1 MSTDTVLVSVL
12 FVVLSVLFHF
22 FLTYLRRYFFLPLVT
37 PTHLKPSSTSPS
49 TTQTS
54 TSTSTSAATAA
65 RLSLRPSSTIT
76 TITTGESPSKK
87 RKPSSSATRPSNS
100 ATAQGS
106 SSSSPNPRSSSP
118 STSSSSSA
126 LPFKLLPANSLE
138 NSFAR
143 ARDIEDQKRRR
154 QAAKASSTSSNDTG
168 NMSIDSHNFF
178 ANAGNGTS
186 SGGIGVGRVGPRTG
200 PSYSAPINGT
210 KPNTVVRR
218 TGVQGKQPIKK
229 LVIKN
234 FTVTPQLPEDYER
247 ETWRVLQEAVRA
259 IQESRPVP
267 SSLEELYKTCEN
279 LCHQKYADSTYN
291 KLKEEVENHV
301 KKVVENLNA
310 NRSEKEAFLEHVHR
324 EWTDHCRQLIMIR
337 SIFLYLDRTF
347 VLQTLGVSSIWE
359 MGLDL
364 WRKLVMSQT
373 EIRSKVIGGILS
385 LIDMDRAGDAVSQ
398 PLILSMLRMLS
409 DIHLYTPLFETPFL
423 QASRVFYHVE
433 GGEYATK
440 LTVPEYLRHV
450 NKRLKEETHR
460 FEGYLDKSTRRG
472 LISAVEGEMLER
484 WNDMLLQKGFESMM
498 VSHNLPD
505 LKLWHDLMARV
516 NGLEK
521 LSLHFGNYVK
531 KTGKALVVDPAKD
544 DTMVED
550 LLTFKQGVDEVV
562 SKCFNSSDLFL
573 NVLKECFE
581 AFVNTRQ
588 NKPAELVAKY
598 LDLRLRSGNKELSDQ
613 DLESTLDRVLI
624 LFRYIQGKDVFEA
637 FYKRDLAKRLL
648 LNKSASFDAEKS
660 MLSKL
665 KAECGAGFT
674 TKLEGMFKDMDTSRD
689 IMVNFR
695 ASKMHNKIGHLELNV
710 NVLTQGNW
718 PTYPPAEAN
727 IPDQIS
733 QCQEIFREFYL
744 SKHKGKRLNWQNS
757 LGHSVV
763 KANFPLGTKELQL
776 SLFQAIIVLLFNDVG
791 DSPLSYKDI
800 RQLSNIEPK
809 ELSRTLQSLACGKYR
824 VLVKN
829 PKSKD
834 VSEADEFRFNKDFT
848 ASLTRIKIN
857 SIQLKETQEEN
868 ASTNERIFQDR
879 QFQVDAAIVRIM
891 KTRKQLSHTLL
902 INELFDQ
909 LKFAIKPT
917 DLKKRIESLIDRDY
931 LERDKNDQSLYK
943 YVA

>member
-1 MSTDTVLVSVL
+1 MSTTDTVIVSFL
-12 FVVLSVLFHF
+12 IVVLSVLFHF
-22 FLTYLRRYFFLPLVT
+22 LLTYLRRFFSIPFIT
-37 PTHLKPSSTSPS
+37 TAAPLKPSPTTPTSLSTSA
-49 TTQTS
+49 S
-54 TSTSTSAATAA
+54 TSTSSAAA
-65 RLSLRPSSTIT
+65 RLSSSTIT

-87 RKPSSSATRPSNS
+87 RKPSTFAARPSDSSTTQGTS
-100 ATAQGS
+100 AS
-106 SSSSPNPRSSSP
+106 SSNRHSSP
-118 STSSSSSA
+118 SSTTSSSSASSA
-126 LPFKLLPANSLE
+126 LPYKLIPVNSLE

-143 ARDIEDQKRRR
+143 ARDIEEQKRRR
-154 QAAKASSTSSNDTG
+154 QTAKATNDTD
-168 NMSIDSHNFF
+168 NMSVDSHNNFF
-178 ANAGNGTS
+178 VNAVVGSS
-186 SGGIGVGRVGPRTG
+186 SGGIGVGRAGPRTG
-200 PSYSAPINGT
+200 PSTSTLINGA
-210 KPNTVVRR
+210 KSPAVVRR

-234 FTVTPQLPEDYER
+234 FTVTPQLPENYEI
-247 ETWRVLQEAVRA
+247 ETWKVLQEAVRA
-259 IQESRPVP
+259 IQESRPVQ

-291 KLKEEVENHV
+291 RLKAEVERHV
-301 KKVVENLNA
+301 KTVVESLNA
-310 NRSEKEAFLEHVHR
+310 DQSEKESFLEHVHR
-324 EWTDHCRQLIMIR
+324 AWTDHCRQLIMIR
-337 SIFLYLDRTF
+337 SIFLHLDRTF

-364 WRKLVMSQT
+364 WRRLVMSQT

-385 LIDMDRAGDAVSQ
+385 LIDMDRAGNDVSQ

-409 DIHLYTPLFETPFL
+409 DIHLYTSLFETPFL
-423 QASRVFYHVE
+423 QASRSFYHVE
-433 GGEYATK
+433 GGDNASSM
-440 LTVPEYLRHV
+440 TVPEYLRHA
-450 NKRLKEETHR
+450 NKRLKEETIR

-484 WNDMLLQKGFESMM
+484 WNDMLLQKGFESVM
-498 VSHNLPD
+498 VAHNLAD
-505 LKLWHDLMARV
+505 LKLWHDLLARV

-531 KTGKALVVDPAKD
+531 KTGKGLVIDPTKD
-544 DTMVED
+544 DAMVEN

-581 AFVNTRQ
+581 AFVNIRQ

-674 TKLEGMFKDMDTSRD
+674 TKLEGMFKDMDTSKD

-695 ASKMHNKIGHLELNV
+695 ASKMYSKMGHLELSV

-733 QCQEIFREFYL
+733 QCQEVFKEFYL
-744 SKHKGKRLNWQNS
+744 SKHKGKRLNWQTS

-763 KANFPLGTKELQL
+763 KAYFPLGTKELQL

-791 DSPLSYKDI
+791 DSSLSYKDI
-800 RQLSNIEPK
+800 KQMSNIEQK

-824 VLVKN
+824 VLVKI

-834 VSEADEFRFNKDFT
+834 VLETDEFKFNKDFT
-848 ASLTRIKIN
+848 ASLTRIKVN

-891 KTRKQLSHTLL
+891 KTRKQLSHTHL
-902 INELFDQ
+902 ISELFDQ

-917 DLKKRIESLIDRDY
+917 DLKNRIESLMDRDY
-931 LERDKNDQSLYK
+931 LERDEKDRSLYK

>member
-1 MSTDTVLVSVL
+1 MPRSLPVAIHFADNAMHVDAALVLTCILALVLVLYS
-12 FVVLSVLFHF
+12 H
-22 FLTYLRRYFFLPLVT
+22 LRFSPT
-37 PTHLKPSSTSPS
+37 PAS
-49 TTQTS
+49 
-54 TSTSTSAATAA
+54 SAAEA
-65 RLSLRPSSTIT
+65 SS
-76 TITTGESPSKK
+76 SKK
-87 RKPSSSATRPSNS
+87 RKPTSIAARPSDS
-100 ATAQGS
+100 ATADGS
-106 SSSSPNPRSSSP
+106 SSSIRPASSASSSTLRSSSSSSSLSSSP
-118 STSSSSSA
+118 ST
-126 LPFKLLPANSLE
+126 LPLKVLPPNPLE

-143 ARDIEDQKRRR
+143 AREIENSKRRR
-154 QAAKASSTSSNDTG
+154 THSSGLVTSDSKNAMSIESHSNYFTNASAGSSSSGHGLGRAGPRSADPCSSSAPTVSSN
-168 NMSIDSHNFF
+168 
-178 ANAGNGTS
+178 
-186 SGGIGVGRVGPRTG
+186 GIKT
-200 PSYSAPINGT
+200 SAP
-210 KPNTVVRR
+210 VVRR
-218 TGVQGKQPIKK
+218 TGVQGKQPVKK

-234 FTVTPQLPEDYER
+234 FTVTPQLPKDYEL
-247 ETWRVLQEAVRA
+247 ETWKVLQQAVRA
-259 IQESRPVP
+259 IQESKPVA

-279 LCHQKYADSTYN
+279 LCHQKYGDSLYK
-291 KLKEEVENHV
+291 KLSAEVESHV
-301 KKVVENLNA
+301 QKVVEELLSNN
-310 NRSEKEAFLEHVHR
+310 SDQDTFLEAVHAA
-324 EWTDHCRQLIMIR
+324 WTDHCRQLIMIR

-364 WRKLVMSQT
+364 WRRLVMNQN
-373 EIRSKVIGGILS
+373 EIRSKVLGGILH
-385 LIDMDRAGDAVSQ
+385 LIDKDRGGDAISQ
-398 PLILSMLRMLS
+398 PLILSLLRMLA
-409 DIHLYTPLFETPFL
+409 DIHMYTSVFETPFL
-423 QASRVFYHVE
+423 QASRLYYHVE
-433 GGEYATK
+433 GESNVHR
-440 LTVPEYLRHV
+440 LTVPEYLRYAQQ
-450 NKRLKEETHR
+450 RLLEETTR

-472 LISAVEGEMLER
+472 LISAVEGELLER
-484 WNDMLLQKGFESMM
+484 WTDMLLQKGFEGVMID
-498 VSHNLPD
+498 HNLSD
-505 LKLWHDLMARV
+505 LKLWHDLLTRV

-531 KTGKALVVDPAKD
+531 KTGKALVVDPARD
-544 DTMVED
+544 DTMVEE
-550 LLTFKQGVDEVV
+550 LLKFKLGVDEVV
-562 SKCFNSSDLFL
+562 SKCFQSSDLFL

-581 AFVNTRQ
+581 SFVNTRQ

-598 LDLRLRSGNKELSDQ
+598 LDLRLRSGNKDLSDEE
-613 DLESTLDRVLI
+613 LESILDRVLI

-665 KAECGAGFT
+665 KAECGSGFT
-674 TKLEGMFKDMDTSRD
+674 TKLEGMFKDMDTSKD

-695 ASKMHNKIGHLELNV
+695 ASKMHSKIGHLDLSV

-733 QCQEIFREFYL
+733 QCQEIFKEFYL
-744 SKHKGKRLNWQNS
+744 SKHKGRRLMWQNS

-763 KANFPLGTKELQL
+763 KAHFPLGTKELQL
-776 SLFQAIIVLLFNDVG
+776 SLFQAIIVLLFNDIG
-791 DSPLSYKDI
+791 DAALSYKDI
-800 RQLSNIEPK
+800 KQLSNIEPK
-809 ELSRTLQSLACGKYR
+809 ELNRTLQSLACGKYR
-824 VLVKN
+824 VLSKH

-834 VSEADEFRFNKDFT
+834 VSETDEFMFNKDFS

-857 SIQLKETQEEN
+857 AIQLKETQEEN

-902 INELFDQ
+902 ISELFDQ
-909 LKFAIKPT
+909 LKFAVKPT

>member
-1 MSTDTVLVSVL
+1 MSTNTDTVIVSVL
-12 FVVLSVLFHF
+12 IVVLSVLFH
-22 FLTYLRRYFFLPLVT
+22 LLVTYLRCFFFLPFAT
-37 PTHLKPSSTSPS
+37 PTPLKLSSSS
-49 TTQTS
+49 TQTS
-54 TSTSTSAATAA
+54 AAAAA
-65 RLSLRPSSTIT
+65 RSSSLRNSSTIT
-76 TITTGESPSKK
+76 TITTTGESPSKK
-87 RKPSSSATRPSNS
+87 RKPSTVAARPSDS
-100 ATAQGS
+100 AAIQGTSAS
-106 SSSSPNPRSSSP
+106 SSTSTANQRSS
-118 STSSSSSA
+118 SSSSSA
-126 LPFKLLPANSLE
+126 LPFRVLPVNSLE

-143 ARDIEDQKRRR
+143 ARDIEEQKRRR
-154 QAAKASSTSSNDTG
+154 QASKSTNDTDS
-168 NMSIDSHNFF
+168 MSIDSHNNFF
-178 ANAGNGTS
+178 TNAAIGS
-186 SGGIGVGRVGPRTG
+186 SPGGIGVGRAGPRTG
-200 PSYSAPINGT
+200 PSNPTLINGAKT
-210 KPNTVVRR
+210 ATVVRR

-234 FTVTPQLPEDYER
+234 FTVTPQLPKDYEL
-247 ETWRVLQEAVRA
+247 ETWKVLQEAVRA

-291 KLKEEVENHV
+291 RLKAEVESHV
-301 KKVVENLNA
+301 RTVVESLNA
-310 NRSEKEAFLEHVHR
+310 DQSEKESFLEHVHR
-324 EWTDHCRQLIMIR
+324 AWTDHCRQLIMIR

-364 WRKLVMSQT
+364 WRTLVMSQP

-385 LIDMDRAGDAVSQ
+385 LIDMDRTGDAVSQ

-409 DIHLYTPLFETPFL
+409 DIHLYTSLFETPFL
-423 QASRVFYHVE
+423 QASRSFYHVE

-440 LTVPEYLRHV
+440 LTVPEYLRHA
-450 NKRLKEETHR
+450 NKRLKEETSR

-484 WNDMLLQKGFESMM
+484 WNDMLLQKGFEGVM
-498 VSHNLPD
+498 VAHDLAD
-505 LKLWHDLMARV
+505 LKLWHDLLARV

-521 LSLHFGNYVK
+521 LSFHFGNYVK
-531 KTGKALVVDPAKD
+531 KTGKGLVIDPAKD

-581 AFVNTRQ
+581 AFVNIRQ

-674 TKLEGMFKDMDTSRD
+674 TKLEGMFKDMDTSKD
-689 IMVNFR
+689 IMINFR

-733 QCQEIFREFYL
+733 QCQEVFKEFYL

-776 SLFQAIIVLLFNDVG
+776 SLFQAIIVLLFNDTG
-791 DSPLSYKDI
+791 DSSLSYKDI
-800 RQLSNIEPK
+800 RQQSNIEQK

-824 VLVKN
+824 VLVKS

-834 VSEADEFRFNKDFT
+834 VSETDEFKFNKDFT

-891 KTRKQLSHTLL
+891 KTRKQLSHTHL
-902 INELFDQ
+902 ISELFDQ